1 MIEPALRVE
10 GVRKSYG
17 QVEVLKGIDMQVKP
31 GEVACLVGPSGSGK
45 STFLRCINHLEK
57 INSGRLY
64 VAGELVGYEE
74 KNGRLYE
81 FNTMKK
87 EVSRYTEEY
96 INKHRAFGEL
106 GHPESPS
113 INLDRVSHMIVGL
126 REDGNTWVG
135 KAKILDTPMGNIARS
150 LIEGGAQL
158 GVSSRGMGSLK
169 NVNGVNVVQPD
180 FYLATAADIVAD
192 PSAPG
197 AFVQGIME
205 GKEWMLVNGVWTEQY
220 VEEAKREIKKA
231 SKKDIEKVSLHIFEN
246 FMKKL

>member
-1 MIEPALRVE
+1 MKLIKEINDNVNYTYLEESNGKKSLHIEGPFL
-10 GVRKSYG
+10 
-17 QVEVLKGIDMQVKP
+17 
-31 GEVACLVGPSGSGK
+31 VAETK
-45 STFLRCINHLEK
+45 N
-57 INSGRLY
+57 
-64 VAGELVGYEE
+64 

-87 EVSRYTEEY
+87 EVDRYTTEY
-96 INKHRAFGEL
+96 INKSRAFGEL

-126 REDGNTWVG
+126 REDGNQWVG

-220 VEEAKREIKKA
+220 VEEAKREIKQA
-231 SKKDIEKVSLHIFEN
+231 SIKDIEKVSLRIFEN

>member
-1 MIEPALRVE
+1 MKLIKEITETVSYLVEDADGKKSLHIEGPFL
-10 GVRKSYG
+10 
-17 QVEVLKGIDMQVKP
+17 
-31 GEVACLVGPSGSGK
+31 VA
-45 STFLRCINHLEK
+45 EK
-57 INSGRLY
+57 KNR
-64 VAGELVGYEE
+64 
-74 KNGRLYE
+74 NGRLYE
-81 FNTMKK
+81 YNTMKK
-87 EVSRYTEEY
+87 EVARYTEEY

-106 GHPESPS
+106 GHPESPT
-113 INLDRVSHMIVGL
+113 INLDRVSHMITSL
-126 REDGNTWVG
+126 REDGTQWIG

-205 GKEWMLVNGVWTEQY
+205 GKEWMLVNGVWTE
-220 VEEAKREIKKA
+220 VEYSQAVQEIKQASRREI
-231 SKKDIEKVSLHIFEN
+231 EEVSLRIFEN

>member
-1 MIEPALRVE
+1 MKLIKEITETVSYLTEDKNGKKELFIEGPF
-10 GVRKSYG
+10 
-17 QVEVLKGIDMQVKP
+17 
-31 GEVACLVGPSGSGK
+31 LVS
-45 STFLRCINHLEK
+45 EK
-57 INSGRLY
+57 KNR
-64 VAGELVGYEE
+64 
-74 KNGRLYE
+74 NGRLYE

-87 EVSRYTEEY
+87 EVHRYTEEY

-106 GHPESPS
+106 GHPDTPT

-126 REDGNTWVG
+126 REDGTQWIG

-205 GKEWMLVNGVWTEQY
+205 GKEWMLVNGVWTEVDY
-220 VEEAKREIKKA
+220 ERAVREIRGA
-231 SKKDIEKVSLHIFEN
+231 SQQEIEAVSLRIFEN

>member
-1 MIEPALRVE
+1 MKLIKEINETVNYLTEGADGKKELYIEGPFL
-10 GVRKSYG
+10 
-17 QVEVLKGIDMQVKP
+17 
-31 GEVACLVGPSGSGK
+31 VA
-45 STFLRCINHLEK
+45 EK
-57 INSGRLY
+57 KN
-64 VAGELVGYEE
+64 

-81 FNTMKK
+81 YNTMKK
-87 EVSRYTEEY
+87 EVHRYTEEY

-106 GHPESPS
+106 GHPDSPT

-126 REDGNTWVG
+126 REDGNQWIG
-135 KAKILDTPMGNIARS
+135 KAKILETPMGQIARQ

-205 GKEWMLVNGVWTEQY
+205 GKEWMLVNGVWTE
-220 VEEAKREIKKA
+220 VDHAEAVREIKRA
-231 SKKDIEKVSLHIFEN
+231 SPAQIEAVSLRIWEN
-246 FMKKL
+246 FIKKL